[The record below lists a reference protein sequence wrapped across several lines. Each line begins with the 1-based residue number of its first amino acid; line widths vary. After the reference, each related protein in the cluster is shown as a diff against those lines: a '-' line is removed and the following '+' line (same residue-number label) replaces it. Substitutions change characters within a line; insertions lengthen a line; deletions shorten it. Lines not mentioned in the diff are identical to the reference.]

1 MSLELELADAAA
13 TEELGARL
21 AQVVRAGD
29 TIFLRGELGA
39 GKTSLARGF
48 LRRFFA
54 DATLDVP
61 SPSYLISFTYS
72 DAPVPAPPSAGGG
85 GAAAAAGRSVRP
97 VGSSRLP
104 GVSVV
109 HLDPYRLPEGKVAAL
124 IDLPSIF
131 ASQVSLV
138 EWPERL
144 GAQLVTE
151 TTPARLELRFAGIGP
166 QARGRTVTMRA
177 VGERWAPLVAEW
189 AAAGRVAVELP
200 PLPPPAAAAATSEAA
215 SDAADAGGG
224 ASAVAP
230 ATASAVAVGGDPR
243 EWLVLGIESSCD
255 DTGAAVVRGDGTVI
269 GEVLAS
275 QAGVHEAYG
284 GVVPRLAQ
292 QAHREAIDA
301 TVDEAL
307 RRAGVSAAELTA
319 IAVTVGPGLSMC
331 LEVGVRKALQLSAR
345 HRLPLLRVHHMEAHA
360 MVTWLPPPAA
370 APTAAAPTAAAAP
383 PPPRPPPPRRRRRR
397 S

>member
-189 AAAGRVAVELP
+189 SAAGRVAVELP
-200 PLPPPAAAAATSEAA
+200 PLPPPAAAAAAA
-215 SDAADAGGG
+215 
-224 ASAVAP
+224 
-230 ATASAVAVGGDPR
+230 
-243 EWLVLGIESSCD
+243 
-255 DTGAAVVRGDGTVI
+255 
-269 GEVLAS
+269 
-275 QAGVHEAYG
+275 
-284 GVVPRLAQ
+284 
-292 QAHREAIDA
+292 
-301 TVDEAL
+301 
-307 RRAGVSAAELTA
+307 
-319 IAVTVGPGLSMC
+319 
-331 LEVGVRKALQLSAR
+331 
-345 HRLPLLRVHHMEAHA
+345 
-360 MVTWLPPPAA
+360 
-370 APTAAAPTAAAAP
+370 
-383 PPPRPPPPRRRRRR
+383 RRRRGRGQPTRR
-397 S
+397 RAAPSARRRRAS